1 MALTNKL
8 TDTHKNMTN
17 GCLVEE
23 IVRLTRFSNSGSSSV
38 HIACRRGVILE
49 ARLGG
54 EGGGGGR
61 GRLCKAGERKLQDFE
76 GEGRGRARGEYLD
89 A

>member
-23 IVRLTRFSNSGSSSV
+23 IVRLTRFSNSGSWSV

-61 GRLCKAGERKLQDFE
+61 GRMCKVGGRKLQDFE
-76 GEGRGRARGEYLD
+76 GEGRGRAWGEYLD